1 MTRPARLFARGS
13 WTEASRIA
21 GILRKETV
29 GGVLLL
35 VGTVVALAWA
45 NSPWSAAYDGLRDTV
60 VGPASLHLDLTLG
73 TWAADGL
80 LAIFFFVAG
89 LELKREFVAGDLRD
103 PRRAALPV
111 AAAVG
116 GMVVPA
122 LLFVLVNLGT
132 GGDALR
138 GWAIP
143 SATDIAFALA
153 VLAVISTHLPTG
165 LRTFL
170 LTLAVV

>member
-45 NSPWSAAYDGLRDTV
+45 DSPWSAAYDGLRDTV
-60 VGPASLHLDLTLG
+60 VGAASLHLGLNLWTC
-73 TWAADGL
+73 AADGL
-80 LAIFFFVAG
+80 LPIFFFVAG

-103 PRRAALPV
+103 PLRAALPV
-111 AAAVG
+111 VAALG

-122 LLFVLVNLGT
+122 LVYLTVTLAA
-132 GGDALR
+132 GGEGLR

-143 SATDIAFALA
+143 TATDIAFALA
-153 VLAVISTHLPTG
+153 VLAVIST
-165 LRTFL
+165 
-170 LTLAVV
+170 